1 MAIIYRTPEYLKT
14 KLYQREKEFKNF
26 ENITEED
33 FIRIENKIQ
42 VKEDVIQEK
51 TKRPLDKLTKY
62 MEILTYLTN
71 PNIHLEFKTFDE
83 RILFLIMCEDPNL
96 ITFKEFLKTNIP
108 SVQDV
113 KREQN
118 PKTREELE
126 KKRVQEILEL
136 QTRVRDQI
144 GFFDS
149 KLLKFEKIYFQK
161 FLSKQELISEVKQD
175 NITALIALLPFI
187 NSFES
192 ISEEDFTLLQKK
204 AQLWQAETNAVNDLY
219 TAAYSCEYQ
228 SEILGLN
235 NLSEKLAF
243 LILAGDPELKCLKI
257 YEEESKISE
266 IERRC
271 NEELNYYNELLIKLE
286 KLFHEKFCPEKELS
300 PWTLK

>member
-1 MAIIYRTPEYLKT
+1 MAIIYRTPEYLRT

-26 ENITEED
+26 ENLTEED

-42 VKEDVIQEK
+42 LKEDVIQEK
-51 TKRPLDKLTKY
+51 TKKPLDKLTKY

-96 ITFKEFLKTNIP
+96 ITFKEFLKTNLT
-108 SVQDV
+108 STQDI
-113 KREQN
+113 KKEQN
-118 PKTREELE
+118 PKAREELE
-126 KKRVQEILEL
+126 KKRAQEILDL
-136 QTRVRDQI
+136 QTRVRNQI

-175 NITALIALLPFI
+175 NITILIALLPFI

-192 ISEEDFTLLQKK
+192 ISEEDFALLQKK
-204 AQLWQAETNAVNDLY
+204 AQLWLAETNAVNDLY

-228 SEILGLN
+228 NETLGLK

-243 LILAGDPELKCLKI
+243 LILTGDPDLKCLQI
-257 YEEESKISE
+257 YEEESRTDEVK
-266 IERRC
+266 RRC
-271 NEELNYYNELLIKLE
+271 LEELNYYNENLIKLE
-286 KLFHEKFCPEKELS
+286 KLYHDRFCPNKELS
-300 PWTLK
+300 PWTFS